1 MLRPIAASRAA
12 ARGFRHWRWSRPF
25 WGGLLLVV
33 AGAEVLAV
41 PTARSLVLPPDLLVV
56 AGLAGSSHYLI
67 GALLVVNGLM
77 SWAQPAH
84 HAFHGVV
91 GVLLALAAFTA
102 SNFGGFVLGTLV
114 GVTGGA
120 MVFAWSASPG
130 RGGADAP
137 TGRAGGRFAWLRPTA
152 RRASR
157 GPAARTRRGPSAR
170 SAGRR
175 PRRR

>member
-1 MLRPIAASRAA
+1 MLLTMLRPIAVLRAA
-12 ARGFRHWRWSRPF
+12 ARGFRHWRWTRPF
-25 WGGLLLVV
+25 WGGLVLVL

-84 HAFHGVV
+84 HSFHGIV
-91 GVLLALAAFTA
+91 GVLLALAAFAA

-114 GVTGGA
+114 GVTGGSL
-120 MVFAWSASPG
+120 VFAWSPH
-130 RGGADAP
+130 
-137 TGRAGGRFAWLRPTA
+137 RP
-152 RRASR
+152 
-157 GPAARTRRGPSAR
+157 RRGAAALR
-170 SAGRR
+170 RR
-175 PRRR
+175 PRRRGRSSRRARARRWDTVRGGSPAGR